1 MHEGLNQLAFVYA
14 AYALGVSGTLA
25 LVIQS
30 WTAMRRAEARRERSR
45 EQ

>member
-14 AYALGVSGTLA
+14 AYALGGGGTFA
-25 LVIQS
+25 LVAYS
-30 WTAMRRAEARRERSR
+30 WAAMRRAEVRRERSR